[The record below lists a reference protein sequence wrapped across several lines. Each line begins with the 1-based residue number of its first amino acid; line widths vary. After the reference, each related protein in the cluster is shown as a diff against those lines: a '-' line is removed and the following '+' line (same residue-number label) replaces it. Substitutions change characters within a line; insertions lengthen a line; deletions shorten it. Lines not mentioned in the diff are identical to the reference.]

1 MKKLIVTIAAS
12 VLSFGFFAA
21 AADNCYSTSFEKY
34 DDGCLDGRNFDLTGG
49 DVKGWS
55 TTVTEP
61 FELGAQDAS
70 ALPYDK
76 SKTRARRNSLFKCT
90 DNNDKYLKLDT
101 GADTLAREIGEG
113 QIFIDQLVKFSV
125 HATDPVIDGG
135 AKIAVWMKESD
146 SGYLLCAKVGTGVEA
161 RTVRI
166 RGDYSDPTK
175 WYRLTIKSLGNV
187 RKNGCQAGF
196 LVYIN
201 GFRTSIV
208 EDDREY
214 LVDGGD
220 LSDAA
225 KGYYAEGCLFAAV
238 DTKSA
243 EISSITYSGYGS
255 IDDLIISE
263 EAPKFAEDPYT
274 FTITPPDGLEVVSVE
289 ANGEELDEPYTVPP
303 GTTVRITYAAAE
315 GYKIMSEDPS
325 DVVSIDEDG
334 QEITETTVEYDKVC
348 ARLSRKGVFFGEYVA
363 AELYEVMT
371 SLQDGDQV
379 LFTGTA
385 DIYDG
390 DLMKYGFTENTKLTV
405 EDNDG
410 AITWKV
416 DVFNDGWGYEGTF
429 SACDE
434 IEETKTINAW
444 FESEDGI
451 LSIQAD
457 VSGAVLAEVGLL
469 AVESDI
475 TVSGIVMAA
484 NVVNAETITLSGAG
498 KVITQNNELND
509 VYADDGSE
517 LEILENIPEEGWYTY
532 QVGTPAPVDTFT
544 VTVEPALTHSTVAVL
559 SNKTEIAFAE
569 TYVGRVDQDVFTVTY
584 TAEDGYFFQDVFGT
598 TTTFTYELAAD
609 GDAADAPEPIAIEY
623 TISYNDY
630 GDWAEGFEPVESYT
644 VETGTFDLPNAEYI
658 RPRAGGAFQN
668 WTNELGEVVT
678 EVTQGSTGDLV
689 LYAAWKQAGVNPV
702 DEIIADKVEGYNDLS
717 PEDQQKAYDNVNYLY
732 KKFDNNVE
740 KTKVWITLAY
750 GGGAKIPAAKFAAT
764 NEDLIDISVKYD
776 LPIMTAAVTVE
787 TAQAA
792 DGAFTFRLVDEGEDV
807 NVAKA
812 KVAQMIEWSADLGR
826 FEVNT
831 DEVAVTVDDD
841 NVTLKA
847 TFAKPDGETKGFMK
861 LRLFADEK

>member
-1 MKKLIVTIAAS
+1 MKQLIVTIAAS
-12 VLSFGFFAA
+12 VLSFGLFAA
-21 AADNCYSTSFEKY
+21 AAENFYSTSFEKY
-34 DDGCLDGRNFDLTGG
+34 DDGCTNSPYKTFDLTGRG
-49 DVKGWS
+49 VKGWS

-101 GADTLAREIGEG
+101 GADTLAREIGKG

-146 SGYLLCAKVGTGVEA
+146 SGYLLCATVGTGVEA

-175 WYRLTIKSLGNV
+175 WYRLTIKTLGNV
-187 RKNGCQAGF
+187 RKTGSQAGF

-225 KGYYAEGCLFAAV
+225 GGYYAEGCLFAAV

-243 EISSITYSGYGS
+243 KISSIAYSGYGS

-289 ANGEELDEPYTVPP
+289 ANGEELDEPYMVPP
-303 GTTVRITYAAAE
+303 GTEVRITYAAAE

-434 IEETKTINAW
+434 IKETKTINAW

-457 VSGAVLAEVGLL
+457 VAGSVQADVGLI
-469 AVESDI
+469 AVENDI
-475 TVSGIVMAA
+475 TVSGVVTAA
-484 NVVNAETITLSGAG
+484 NIVNAETITLSGAG
-498 KVITQNNELND
+498 KLVTQNDELND

-517 LEILENIPEEGWYTY
+517 LEILENIPEEGWFTY
-532 QVGTPAPVDTFT
+532 QIGAPAPVDTFT
-544 VTVEPALTHSTVAVL
+544 VTVNLGEDITAVATNMTQGGEARVFWDTGSFTVNTGDVIAVVYACSASGYKPTVAGV
-559 SNKTEIAFAE
+559 EE
-569 TYVGRVDQDVFTVTY
+569 TIE
-584 TAEDGYFFQDVFGT
+584 EDT
-598 TTTFTYELAAD
+598 ELAQVNK
-609 GDAADAPEPIAIEY
+609 ELLYYAI
-623 TISYNDY
+623 TYNDID
-630 GDWAEGFEPVESYT
+630 GWVEGFEPVESYT
-644 VETGTFDLPNAEYI
+644 VESETFDLPGAGDIEG
-658 RPRAGGAFQN
+658 RAGAKFQN

-678 EVTQGSTGDLV
+678 EVMQGSTGDLV
-689 LYAAWKQAGVNPV
+689 LYAAWKTAGTDPV
-702 DEIIADKVEGYNDLS
+702 IEIIGDKVEGFNDLPS
-717 PEDQQKAYDNVNYLY
+717 EEQKAAYANVQYLSNQ
-732 KKFDNNVE
+732 FEDVDQ
-740 KTKVWITLAY
+740 TKEWIARVY
-750 GGGAKIPAAKFAAT
+750 GDGAKIPVSKFVAT
-764 NEDLIDISVKYD
+764 TEELIDISVKYD
-776 LPIMTAAVTVE
+776 LPILTAGVEVE

-792 DGAFTFRLVDEGEDV
+792 DGAFTFKLVDEGEGV
-807 NVAKA
+807 NVAAA
-812 KVAQMIEWSADLGR
+812 KVAQMIEWSADLENFG
-826 FEVNT
+826 VNT
-831 DEVAVTVDDD
+831 EQVGAVVEAG
-841 NVTLKA
+841 VTIKA
-847 TFAKPDGETKGFMK
+847 TFLKPNDEMKGFMK

>member
-12 VLSFGFFAA
+12 VMSFGLFAA
-21 AADNCYSTSFEKY
+21 AADNFYSTSFEKY
-34 DDGCLDGRNFDLTGG
+34 DDGCLDSHGKTFDLTGG
-49 DVKGWS
+49 GVKGWS

-70 ALPYDK
+70 ALPYDG

-101 GADTLAREIGEG
+101 GADTLAREIGKG

-146 SGYLLCAKVGTGVEA
+146 SGYLLCATVGTGVEA

-187 RKNGCQAGF
+187 RKTGSQAGF

-214 LVDGGD
+214 LVDERE

-225 KGYYAEGCLFAAV
+225 GGYYAEGCLFAAV
-238 DTKSA
+238 DTTSA
-243 EISSITYSGYGS
+243 EISSIAYSGYGS

-289 ANGEELDEPYTVPP
+289 ANGGELDEPYTVPP
-303 GTTVRITYAAAE
+303 GTTVRITYVAAE
-315 GYKIMSEDPS
+315 GYKITS
-325 DVVSIDEDG
+325 DTTYDDVEINDDG
-334 QEITETTVEYDKVC
+334 QVIDDTTDVKFAEVV
-348 ARLSRKGVFFGEYVA
+348 AQLFREGIFFDEYVKD
-363 AELYEVMT
+363 ELYDVIMN
-371 SLQDGDQV
+371 LQNEDQI

-457 VSGAVLAEVGLL
+457 VAGSVQADVGLI
-469 AVESDI
+469 AVENDI
-475 TVSGIVMAA
+475 TVSGVVTAA
-484 NVVNAETITLSGAG
+484 NIVNAETITLSGAG
-498 KVITQNNELND
+498 KLVTQNDELND

-517 LEILENIPEEGWYTY
+517 LEILENIPEEGWFTY
-532 QVGTPAPVDTFT
+532 QIGAPAPVDTFT
-544 VTVEPALTHSTVAVL
+544 VTVNLGEDITAVATNMTQGGEAKVFLETGSFTVNTGDVIAVVYACSASGYKPTVAGV
-559 SNKTEIAFAE
+559 EE
-569 TYVGRVDQDVFTVTY
+569 TIE
-584 TAEDGYFFQDVFGT
+584 EDT
-598 TTTFTYELAAD
+598 ELAQVNK
-609 GDAADAPEPIAIEY
+609 ELLYYAI
-623 TISYNDY
+623 TYNDID
-630 GDWAEGFEPVESYT
+630 GWVEGFEPVESYT
-644 VETGTFDLPNAEYI
+644 VESETFDLPGAGDIEG
-658 RPRAGGAFQN
+658 RAGAEFQN

-678 EVTQGSTGDLV
+678 EVMQGSTGDLV
-689 LYAAWKQAGVNPV
+689 LYAAWKTAGTDPV
-702 DEIIADKVEGYNDLS
+702 IEIIGDKVEGFNDLPS
-717 PEDQQKAYDNVNYLY
+717 EEQKAAYAKVQYLSNQ
-732 KKFDNNVE
+732 FEDVDQ
-740 KTKVWITLAY
+740 TKEWIASVY
-750 GGGAKIPAAKFAAT
+750 GDGAKIPVSKFVAT
-764 NEDLIDISVKYD
+764 TEELIDISVKYD
-776 LPIMTAAVTVE
+776 LPILTAGVEVE

-792 DGAFTFRLVDEGEDV
+792 DGAFTFKLVDEGEDV
-807 NVAKA
+807 SVAAA
-812 KVAQMIEWSADLGR
+812 KVAQMIEWSADLVN

-831 DEVAVTVDDD
+831 DEVSVTVDDD

-861 LRLFADEK
+861 LRLFADE

>member
-12 VLSFGFFAA
+12 VLSFGLFAA

-70 ALPYDK
+70 ALPYDGS

-101 GADTLAREIGEG
+101 GADTLAREIGER

-146 SGYLLCAKVGTGVEA
+146 SGYLLCATVGTGVEA

-187 RKNGCQAGF
+187 RKTGSQAGF

-214 LVDGGD
+214 LVDERE

-225 KGYYAEGCLFAAV
+225 GGYYAEGCLFAAV

-243 EISSITYSGYGS
+243 KISSIAYSGYGS

-303 GTTVRITYAAAE
+303 GTTVRITYVAAE
-315 GYKIMSEDPS
+315 GYKITS
-325 DVVSIDEDG
+325 DTTYDDVEINDDG
-334 QEITETTVEYDKVC
+334 QVIDTTEVKFSEIV
-348 ARLSRKGVFFGEYVA
+348 
-363 AELYEVMT
+363 AELYKDSTFFDEYVEAELYDVIT
-371 SLQDGDQV
+371 NLEDGDQV
-379 LFTGTA
+379 VFVHAA
-385 DIYDG
+385 DIKDEDKNPVYS
-390 DLMKYGFTENTKLTV
+390 FTENAELAVSDDDGKITWDV
-405 EDNDG
+405 DVYNDNDG
-410 AITWKV
+410 W
-416 DVFNDGWGYEGTF
+416 EGTF
-429 SACDE
+429 IDYVD
-434 IEETKTINAW
+434 IEETKTINVW
-444 FESEDGI
+444 LESEDG
-451 LSIQAD
+451 LASIQAD
-457 VSGAVLAEVGLL
+457 VAGCLQVDGGLL
-469 AVESDI
+469 VVESDI
-475 TVSGIVMAA
+475 LVFGLITA
-484 NVVNAETITLSGAG
+484 VNIENYETLTLSGAG

-509 VYADDGSE
+509 VYTDGGSE
-517 LEILENIPEEGWYTY
+517 PEILENTPEEGWYTY

-544 VTVEPALTHSTVAVL
+544 VTVNLGEDITAVATNMTQGGEAKVFWETGSFTVNTGDVIAVVYACSAAGYKPTVAGVEETIEEDTEL
-559 SNKTEIAFAE
+559 KQVNK
-569 TYVGRVDQDVFTVTY
+569 
-584 TAEDGYFFQDVFGT
+584 
-598 TTTFTYELAAD
+598 ELLYY
-609 GDAADAPEPIAIEY
+609 AI
-623 TISYNDY
+623 TYNDID
-630 GDWAEGFEPVESYT
+630 GWVEGFEPVESYT
-644 VETGTFDLPNAEYI
+644 VESETFDLPGAGDIEG
-658 RPRAGGAFQN
+658 RAGAKFQN

-678 EVTQGSTGDLV
+678 EVMQGSTGDLV
-689 LYAAWKQAGVNPV
+689 LYAVWEQAGTDPV
-702 DEIIADKVEGYNDLS
+702 IEIIGDKVEGFNDLPS
-717 PEDQQKAYDNVNYLY
+717 EEQKAAYANVQYLSNQ
-732 KKFDNNVE
+732 FEDVDQ
-740 KTKVWITLAY
+740 TKEWIASVY
-750 GGGAKIPAAKFAAT
+750 GDGAKIPVSKFVAT
-764 NEDLIDISVKYD
+764 TEELIDISVKYD
-776 LPIMTAAVTVE
+776 LPILTAGVEVE

-792 DGAFTFRLVDEGEDV
+792 DGAFTFKLVDEGEGV
-807 NVAKA
+807 NVAAA
-812 KVAQMIEWSADLGR
+812 KVAQMIEWSADLVN

-831 DEVAVTVDDD
+831 DEVSVTVDDD

-847 TFAKPDGETKGFMK
+847 TFAKPDGETKGFMR